1 VEKKTNND
9 YSNLKLT
16 TGFNNT
22 VRNTNMIFEK
32 ELAAAIS
39 AVQKASR
46 VCKTVSEKSSAI
58 FSVQKED
65 HSPVSVADLASQALI
80 TLALREYYPEDP
92 IVGEEEAKTIQQ
104 HKHLG
109 NKVLDLIRKETN
121 ALDLETLL
129 EIVDYGSKSF
139 DSNKRFWTVDPIDG
153 TKGFLRGD
161 QFAVALALLERGQV
175 VLGVLGC
182 PNMVIDNTKPQNR
195 GVLMYAV
202 KGHGAFAM
210 PLNGQNPKKV
220 FVDSITRVSM
230 ARFCESV
237 EKNHASHDQHQKIA
251 DALGIT
257 ATPCRMDSQV
267 KYAALARGEAS
278 IYLRLPRIK
287 DYREKIWDH
296 AAGSIIVEEAGG
308 KVTDFKGNPLQF
320 NLGKKLEN
328 NIGILATNKRLHTQV
343 LDAIAEVI

>member
-1 VEKKTNND
+1 MT
-9 YSNLKLT
+9 
-16 TGFNNT
+16 
-22 VRNTNMIFEK
+22 FEK
-32 ELAAAIS
+32 ELAAAIN

-46 VCKTVSEKSSAI
+46 ICVTVLEASSPI
-58 FSVQKED
+58 SSVQKED

-80 TLALREYYPEDP
+80 TLALRGHYPDDP
-92 IVGEEEAKTIQQ
+92 IVGEEEAKTIQH
-104 HKHLG
+104 HKQLG
-109 NKVLDLIRKETN
+109 KKVLDLVCTEINTMN
-121 ALDLETLL
+121 LETLL
-129 EIVDYGSKSF
+129 ELVDYGSKSF

-153 TKGFLRGD
+153 TKGFLRKE
-161 QFAVALALLERGQV
+161 QFAVALALLEKGQV

-182 PNMVIDNTKPQNR
+182 PNMMINNSEPQNR

-202 KGHGAFAM
+202 KGHGTFIM
-210 PLNGQNPKKV
+210 PLNGQNPQKV
-220 FVDSITRVSM
+220 IVDSITSVSM

-237 EKNHASHDQHQKIA
+237 ETKHASHDQHQKIA

-257 ATPCRMDSQV
+257 ASPCRMDSQV
-267 KYAALARGEAS
+267 KYAALARGDAS
-278 IYLRLPRIK
+278 IYLRLPRNK
-287 DYREKIWDH
+287 EYREKIWDH

-328 NIGILATNKRLHTQV
+328 NVGILATNKHLHTQV

>member
-1 VEKKTNND
+1 MT
-9 YSNLKLT
+9 
-16 TGFNNT
+16 
-22 VRNTNMIFEK
+22 FEK
-32 ELAAAIS
+32 ELAAAIN

-46 VCKTVSEKSSAI
+46 ICVKVSEASSPI
-58 FSVQKED
+58 SSVQKED

-80 TLALREYYPEDP
+80 TLALREHYPDDP

-104 HKHLG
+104 HEQLG
-109 NKVLDLIRKETN
+109 KKVLDLVCTEINTMN
-121 ALDLETLL
+121 LETLL
-129 EIVDYGSKSF
+129 ELVDYGSKSF

-153 TKGFLRGD
+153 TKGFLRKE
-161 QFAVALALLERGQV
+161 QFAVALALLEKGQV

-182 PNMVIDNTKPQNR
+182 PNMMINNSEPQNR

-202 KGHGAFAM
+202 KGHGTFIM
-210 PLNGQNPKKV
+210 PLNGQNPQKV
-220 FVDSITRVSM
+220 IVDSITSVSM

-237 EKNHASHDQHQKIA
+237 ETKHASHDQHQKIA

-257 ATPCRMDSQV
+257 ASPCRMDSQV
-267 KYAALARGEAS
+267 KYAALARGDAS
-278 IYLRLPRIK
+278 IYLRLPRNTE
-287 DYREKIWDH
+287 YREKIWDH

-328 NIGILATNKRLHTQV
+328 NVGILATNKRLHTQV

>member
-1 VEKKTNND
+1 M
-9 YSNLKLT
+9 L
-16 TGFNNT
+16 
-22 VRNTNMIFEK
+22 FEK
-32 ELAAAIS
+32 ELAAAIN

-46 VCKTVSEKSSAI
+46 MCKTISEASSSI
-58 FSVQKED
+58 SSVKKED

-80 TLALREYYPEDP
+80 TLTLREYFPEDP
-92 IVGEEEAKTIQQ
+92 IVGEEEAKTIKQ

-109 NKVLDLIRKETN
+109 NNVLELIQKETN
-121 ALDLETLL
+121 ALNLEALL

-153 TKGFLRGD
+153 TKGFLRRE
-161 QFAVALALLERGQV
+161 QFAVALALLEQGQV

-182 PNMVIDNTKPQNR
+182 PNMTTSNTELQPL
-195 GVLMYAV
+195 GTLLYAV
-202 KGHGAFAM
+202 KGQGTFIM
-210 PLNGQNPKKV
+210 PLNGQNPEKV
-220 FVDSITRVSM
+220 FVDSITTVSM

-237 EKNHASHDQHQKIA
+237 EKKHAAHDQHQKIA

-257 ATPCRMDSQV
+257 AAPCRMDSQV
-267 KYAALARGEAS
+267 KYAALARGDAS
-278 IYLRLPRIK
+278 IYLRLPREK
-287 DYREKIWDH
+287 DYKEKIWDH

-328 NIGILATNKRLHTQV
+328 NIGILATNAHLHTQV
-343 LDAIAEVI
+343 LDAIAGVI

>member
-1 VEKKTNND
+1 ML
-9 YSNLKLT
+9 Y
-16 TGFNNT
+16 
-22 VRNTNMIFEK
+22 EK
-32 ELAAAIS
+32 ELAAAIN

-46 VCKTVSEKSSAI
+46 MCKTISEASSSI
-58 FSVQKED
+58 SSVKKED

-80 TLALREYYPEDP
+80 TLTLREYFPEDP
-92 IVGEEEAKTIQQ
+92 IVGEEEAKTIKQ

-109 NKVLDLIRKETN
+109 NNVLELIQKETN
-121 ALDLETLL
+121 ALNLEALL

-153 TKGFLRGD
+153 TKGFLRRE
-161 QFAVALALLERGQV
+161 QFAVALALLEQGQV

-182 PNMVIDNTKPQNR
+182 PNMTTSNTELQPL
-195 GVLMYAV
+195 GTLLYAV
-202 KGHGAFAM
+202 KGQGTFIM
-210 PLNGQNPKKV
+210 PLNGQNPEKV
-220 FVDSITRVSM
+220 FVDSITTVSM

-237 EKNHASHDQHQKIA
+237 EKKHAAHDQHQKIA

-257 ATPCRMDSQV
+257 AAPCRMDSQV
-267 KYAALARGEAS
+267 KYAALARGDAS
-278 IYLRLPRIK
+278 IYLRLPREK
-287 DYREKIWDH
+287 DYKEKIWDH

-328 NIGILATNKRLHTQV
+328 NIGILATNAHLHTQV
-343 LDAIAEVI
+343 LDAIAGVI

>member
-1 VEKKTNND
+1 M
-9 YSNLKLT
+9 L
-16 TGFNNT
+16 
-22 VRNTNMIFEK
+22 FEK
-32 ELAAAIS
+32 ELSAAIN
-39 AVQKASR
+39 AVQKASGI
-46 VCKTVSEKSSAI
+46 CKVVSEASSHI
-58 FSVQKED
+58 SSVQKED
-65 HSPVSVADLASQALI
+65 HSPVSVADLASQAII
-80 TLALREYYPEDP
+80 TLVLRKYYPKDP

-109 NKVLDLIRKETN
+109 NKVLDLIHKETSELN
-121 ALDLETLL
+121 LEALM
-129 EIVDYGSKSF
+129 EIVDYGTKSF

-161 QFAVALALLERGQV
+161 QFAVALALLDEGQV

-182 PNMVIDNTKPQNR
+182 PNMAIENFKTKNR
-195 GVLMYAV
+195 GVLLYAA
-202 KGHGAFAM
+202 KGHGTFLM

-220 FVDSITRVSM
+220 SVDSITNVSL

-257 ATPCRMDSQV
+257 ASPCRMDSQV
-267 KYAALARGEAS
+267 KYAALARGDAS
-278 IYLRLPRIK
+278 IYLRLPRKK

-308 KVTDFKGNPLQF
+308 KVTDFKGKPLQF

-328 NIGILATNKRLHTQV
+328 NVGILATNRHLHTLV